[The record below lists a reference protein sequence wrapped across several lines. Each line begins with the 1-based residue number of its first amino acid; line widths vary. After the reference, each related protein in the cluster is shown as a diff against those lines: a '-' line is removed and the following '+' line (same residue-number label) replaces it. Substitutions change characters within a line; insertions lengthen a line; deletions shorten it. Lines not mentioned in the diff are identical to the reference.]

1 MSSTRKRTARKTI
14 RHKMRKTNKI
24 RKTKKRSK
32 TNKRHKIHKTNKRRL
47 RGGGSHE
54 DFLLKLKQYVPIF
67 FREQLQKDCESGD
80 NNLNKLNKLK
90 CNFTADKL
98 EAYINRLIDE
108 FNKDSVGWLAGHEN
122 ELLWNQGETTIPH
135 KFSCSFIRQIYG
147 SLIDSVIDEWIHITK
162 NDTSKTKGLGSSYI
176 RWVLRVTVR
185 RFTNTSNE
193 LTKQFCDPIV
203 LEKRDMDKY
212 NCEKDLLC
220 PSEEYLISRLHLSGV
235 DENDDKWLKLVDS
248 SRRDNETYNF
258 LAVVGKQFDI

>member
-1 MSSTRKRTARKTI
+1 MSSTRKRIK
-14 RHKMRKTNKI
+14 RHKI
-24 RKTKKRSK
+24 RKTKKRRK

-108 FNKDSVGWLAGHEN
+108 FNKDKVAWYADD
-122 ELLWNQGETTIPH
+122 ETPIPH

-162 NDTSKTKGLGSSYI
+162 DDTSKTKGLGASYI

-212 NCEKDLLC
+212 NCEKDKLC

-248 SRRDNETYNF
+248 SRRDNETYNL
-258 LAVVGKQFDI
+258 LATVGKHFDI